1 MQGGGFKLVSGS
13 SPRLINVTF
22 VGNYGFFAGGLYTE
36 VRAVA
41 RGVPSVRR
49 H

>member
-1 MQGGGFKLVSGS
+1 VQGGGFKLVSGS
-13 SPRLINVTF
+13 SPRLINVTL

-36 VRAVA
+36 VRAFA
-41 RGVPSVRR
+41 GALPSVHR